1 MTTDPLSATTTSPEA
16 QTRLD
21 VVLAIFKEHGHVNR
35 HLISE
40 KLMLTKLQ
48 ASQLLRE
55 FLNAN
60 AALVARDSAL
70 NTYHL
75 KAARSV

>member
-1 MTTDPLSATTTSPEA
+1 MSTKPLSPITTSPDA

-21 VVLAIFKEHGHVNR
+21 VVSGIFKEHGHVNR

-40 KLMLTKLQ
+40 KLALTKLQ

-55 FLNAN
+55 FLHVHAP
-60 AALVARDSAL
+60 LVAWDGGRNAYRM
-70 NTYHL
+70 TP
-75 KAARSV
+75 ARRI

>member
-1 MTTDPLSATTTSPEA
+1 MTNEPLSAITTSPDA

-21 VVLAIFKEHGHVNR
+21 VVSAIFKEHGHVNR

-55 FLNAN
+55 FLNAH
-60 AALVARDSAL
+60 AALVAWDGVL
-70 NTYHL
+70 NTYHM
-75 KAARSV
+75 KPVRSV

>member
-1 MTTDPLSATTTSPEA
+1 M
-16 QTRLD
+16 
-21 VVLAIFKEHGHVNR
+21 FKEHGHVNR

-70 NTYHL
+70 NSYHL
-75 KAARSV
+75 KAARSA